1 MKRTVLILF
10 FFGLSFYSYSQERH
24 GPYKISKFVDGDT
37 FWIKGENGKAIKI
50 RLTGVDT
57 PEVEWKG
64 LTSEEPF
71 GKEASEFV
79 KKFLKGKKV
88 LLEYDIQR
96 YDRFGRTLAYV
107 YLEDSAFLNAHLLEV
122 GLAQVATFPPNVKY
136 VELFTEIQKK
146 AREEGIGMWR

>member
-1 MKRTVLILF
+1 MKRIILILF
-10 FFGLSFYSYSQERH
+10 FLTLSSFSYSQERF

-37 FWIKGENGKAIKI
+37 FWVKVENGKAVKI

-71 GKEASEFV
+71 GKEASEYV
-79 KKFLKGKKV
+79 KKVLKGKKV

-96 YDRFGRTLAYV
+96 YDRYGRTLAYV
-107 YLEDSAFLNAHLLEV
+107 YLEDSTFLNVHLLEV
-122 GLAQVATFPPNVKY
+122 GLAQVATFPPNVRY
-136 VELFTEIQKK
+136 VELFTEVQRK
-146 AREEGIGMWR
+146 AREKGVGMWR